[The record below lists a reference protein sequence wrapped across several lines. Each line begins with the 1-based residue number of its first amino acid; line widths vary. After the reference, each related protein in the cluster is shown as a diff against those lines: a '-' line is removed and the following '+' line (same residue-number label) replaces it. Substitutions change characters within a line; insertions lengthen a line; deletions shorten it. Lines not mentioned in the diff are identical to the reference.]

1 MRVCE
6 MDNEIPLVEEE
17 VIRGHGKRE
26 GVVVNGVINWHRW
39 YLTLSREEKDA
50 YRRVL
55 AMSSLEEVH
64 KNKVLLMFYTY
75 DYLSL
80 ETREEKLRKAHL
92 RYCNLQ
98 EFRGV
103 TGGMDEEFTRLFDLD
118 IEDTEH
124 EMFDLYRQV
133 VKSFF
138 EEKRT

>member
-1 MRVCE
+1 

-80 ETREEKLRKAHL
+80 ETHEEKLRKAHL

-124 EMFDLYRQV
+124 ECLIYIA
-133 VKSFF
+133 KSLRAFLR
-138 EEKRT
+138 KRGHEAS